1 MEKLNWGIIGL
12 GRIAERFSEGFS
24 DVKNARLLS
33 VASKDLT
40 KLDRYKNKYKIQ
52 DRYLFNSYEEL
63 INCDDIDIVYVALP
77 NSLHHKWVLEIIKK
91 NKNILVEK
99 PATVSF
105 SEADSIKNKLI
116 GKDLFFA
123 EAFMYRYLPQTK
135 SLVDILEHQEIGDL
149 FSMNSCFGINL
160 LTKKKFLFFN
170 KKKKINPK
178 DIKFNKEMGGGS
190 IYDLGCYPSS
200 MSLLINS
207 IISETKNENFQLS
220 NISREIGETGVDVN
234 ASAEIFFENG
244 FNSNIFSSFNKNLG
258 NQTEIKGEKG
268 KIILQDTWKG
278 KNIIIELINKKQK
291 EINFENKRN
300 IYSFQIEAIS
310 NTILNGIKNLKFP
323 NMSIKETL
331 INMKIIE
338 RWLNG

>member
-1 MEKLNWGIIGL
+1 MINNKNSEFDINDFFSKSKIEKKKYIFKEAKK
-12 GRIAERFSEGFS
+12 IA
-24 DVKNARLLS
+24 
-33 VASKDLT
+33 T
-40 KLDRYKNKYKIQ
+40 
-52 DRYLFNSYEEL
+52 
-63 INCDDIDIVYVALP
+63 P

-178 DIKFNKEMGGGS
+178 DIKF
-190 IYDLGCYPSS
+190 
-200 MSLLINS
+200 
-207 IISETKNENFQLS
+207 
-220 NISREIGETGVDVN
+220 
-234 ASAEIFFENG
+234 
-244 FNSNIFSSFNKNLG
+244 
-258 NQTEIKGEKG
+258 
-268 KIILQDTWKG
+268 
-278 KNIIIELINKKQK
+278 
-291 EINFENKRN
+291 
-300 IYSFQIEAIS
+300 
-310 NTILNGIKNLKFP
+310 
-323 NMSIKETL
+323 
-331 INMKIIE
+331 
-338 RWLNG
+338 